1 MKEIS
6 ATEAARAFARVL
18 DEAEAGEEFV
28 ITRKGVCVARLVPTP
43 RANGGGLNKLARQWA
58 GNIGLDAEF
67 EAAVEAIDEFAS
79 SDEDNDPWQS

>member
-28 ITRKGVCVARLVPTP
+28 ITRKGVCVARLVPAP
-43 RANGGGLNKLARQWA
+43 RTNGRSLNSLARQWA

-67 EAAVEAIDEFAS
+67 EAAVESIDRFAIA
-79 SDEDNDPWQS
+79 DEDSDPWES

>member
-28 ITRKGVCVARLVPTP
+28 ITRKGVCVARLLPAP
-43 RANGGGLNKLARQWA
+43 RANGAGLNGLARKWS
-58 GNIGLDAEF
+58 GRIGLDDEF
-67 EAAVEAIDEFAS
+67 EAAVDAIDLYAS
-79 SDEDNDPWQS
+79 TDEDSDPWQS

>member
-28 ITRKGVCVARLVPTP
+28 ITRKGVCVARLVPAP
-43 RANGGGLNKLARQWA
+43 RSNGAGVNRLARRWA

-67 EAAVEAIDEFAS
+67 EAAVDSIDDYARAE
-79 SDEDNDPWQS
+79 EDTDPWQS

>member
-28 ITRKGVCVARLVPTP
+28 ITRKGVCVARLLPAP
-43 RANGGGLNKLARQWA
+43 RANGRGLNKLARKWA
-58 GNIGLDAEF
+58 GNIGLDEEF
-67 EAAVEAIDEFAS
+67 ETAIESIDRYAS
-79 SDEDNDPWQS
+79 AQEDSDPWES